1 MHTKTHNIAAF
12 AHTLSDIPVE
22 TAKKVSLMSSE
33 FYVYQSIARATHE
46 HGVDTMFGLMGDANL
61 FMVDSFVRDFDG
73 RFVPAAHEGSS
84 ILMALAYAH
93 VSGKVGVA
101 TVTHGPA
108 LTNCMTALTE
118 AARGHV
124 PMVVLAGDTPM
135 DNPRHLQSIDQ
146 RELVKTTGAG
156 FEQLRSSDTV
166 GKDVARAF
174 YRAQVERRPIV
185 LNMPADF
192 MWQEV
197 THDVQVLDVFTAP
210 GGVAQGEIL
219 DNAIGMIASARRPL
233 ILAGGGAVAARD
245 QLIRLADRLEA
256 PLATTLKAKGL
267 FNNHPYNI
275 DIFGTLS
282 TPAAYDLIA
291 QSDCIVCFGAAL
303 HDFTTDRGK
312 LMKDKRIVQID
323 VEPTAIGGGLHP
335 DAALIADAGLTAETI
350 LYWLDEAEIPPS
362 GFTREL
368 DIATLTTHPVDT
380 KKTSDGFVN
389 YVDALKR
396 LEDAL
401 PKDRVLVTDG
411 GRFMTEVWCRLS
423 VPNPQSFVG
432 TVNFGAIG
440 LGLQEAVGAG
450 LAAPDRPVVLFTG
463 DGGFMMGGI
472 NEFNTAVRL
481 GLDLIVIVANDSA
494 YGAEHIQFIDRKMD
508 PSLTEFHWPSFAEI
522 AKSLGGEGAEV
533 HSAEELETAL
543 VALESRKGPFL
554 IELRLDPHDVP
565 RMRI

>member
-1 MHTKTHNIAAF
+1 MPK
-12 AHTLSDIPVE
+12 PP
-22 TAKKVSLMSSE
+22 
-33 FYVYQSIARATHE
+33 YVYQSIAKATRE
-46 HGVDTMFGLMGDANL
+46 HGVEIMFGLMGDANL
-61 FMVDSFVRDFDG
+61 FMVDSFVRDCGG

-84 ILMALAYAH
+84 VLMALSYTH

-124 PMVVLAGDTPM
+124 PLVVLAGDTPVE
-135 DNPRHLQSIDQ
+135 NPRHLQGIDQ
-146 RELVKTTGAG
+146 RELAKATGAG
-156 FEQLRSSDTV
+156 FEQLRTPATV

-192 MWQEV
+192 MLQEGN
-197 THDVQVLDVFTAP
+197 DDMQVLNVFTAP
-210 GGVAQGEIL
+210 GGVAQGDIL
-219 DNAIGMIASARRPL
+219 DEAIGMIASARQPL
-233 ILAGGGAVAARD
+233 ILAGAGAIGARA

-267 FNNHPYNI
+267 FKDHPYNI

-291 QSDCIVCFGAAL
+291 RADCIVCFGTAL

-312 LMKDKRIVQID
+312 LMQDKRIIQID
-323 VEPTAIGGGLHP
+323 VEPEAIGGGLHP
-335 DAALIADAGLTAETI
+335 DAALIADAGMTAETI
-350 LYWLDEAEIPPS
+350 LYWLDEAEVPAS

-368 DIATLTTHPVDT
+368 DVASLTTHPAPNQ
-380 KKTSDGFVN
+380 KTSEGFVN
-389 YVDALKR
+389 FVHALTR
-396 LEDAL
+396 LEEAL
-401 PKDRVLVTDG
+401 PEDRILVADG
-411 GRFMTEVWCRLS
+411 GRFMTEVWCRIS
-423 VPNPQSFVG
+423 APDPQSFVS

-440 LGLQEAVGAG
+440 LGLQEAIGAG
-450 LAAPDRPVVLFTG
+450 LAAPDRPVVLFSG

-508 PSLTEFHWPSFAEI
+508 PSLTEFNWPSFAGI
-522 AKSLGGEGAEV
+522 AKSLGGDGIEV
-533 HSAEELETAL
+533 HSEAELETAIE
-543 VALESRKGPFL
+543 ALKTRKGPFL
-554 IELRLDPHDVP
+554 IELRLDPNDVP